1 MGNVGGCGGG
11 GSIELMLHGLWVV
24 FFLLGLQRLC
34 RDEWDGVPQ
43 GVVAGKQVDVGV
55 QHGMERSFFS
65 G

>member
-1 MGNVGGCGGG
+1 
-11 GSIELMLHGLWVV
+11 
-24 FFLLGLQRLC
+24 LC